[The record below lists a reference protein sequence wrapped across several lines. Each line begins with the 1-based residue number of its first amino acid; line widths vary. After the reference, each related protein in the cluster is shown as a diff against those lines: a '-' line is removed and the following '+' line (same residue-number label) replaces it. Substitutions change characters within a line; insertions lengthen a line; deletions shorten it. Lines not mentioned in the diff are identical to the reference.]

1 MRLTSAATNRHS
13 KNQGLKMA
21 KKKLELGMRI
31 IATLTSERN
40 YSTRATHKKENNRG
54 AGKERNEGQ
63 FRVVGAYHKIA
74 RRN

>member
-1 MRLTSAATNRHS
+1 M
-13 KNQGLKMA
+13 
-21 KKKLELGMRI
+21 KLELEMRI

-40 YSTRATHKKENNRG
+40 YSTGDTRKKIIAG
-54 AGKERNEGQ
+54 SGGKERNEGQ